1 MALVEQ
7 WRPFRELERVRDEFE
22 RLMDRLAE
30 DWSAGVEPGDSRPRM
45 ECFLEDSKMTLRTEL
60 PGIEPKDI
68 EVDVSG
74 NRITVRAKREEKKE
88 ERKRRFIRREM
99 HYGTFERSI
108 ELPDSVKAD
117 DIRAT
122 YRDGVLE
129 LTMPVPK
136 ELQKKEVKVQI
147 RRDEPREHKAS

>member
-7 WRPFRELERVRDEFE
+7 WRPFRELERVHDEFE

-30 DWSAGVEPGDSRPRM
+30 DWSAGAESGKGRPRM
-45 ECFLEDSKMTLRTEL
+45 ECFLEDGTMTLRTEL
-60 PGIEPKDI
+60 PGIDRKDI
-68 EVDVSG
+68 EVEVTG
-74 NRITVRAKREEKKE
+74 NRLTVKAKREEKKE
-88 ERKRRFIRREM
+88 ERKRRFLRREM

-108 ELPDSVKAD
+108 ELPDSVKAN

-129 LTMPVPK
+129 LTMPAPK
-136 ELQKKEVKVQI
+136 ELQEKEVKVQI
-147 RRDEPREHKAS
+147 RRD